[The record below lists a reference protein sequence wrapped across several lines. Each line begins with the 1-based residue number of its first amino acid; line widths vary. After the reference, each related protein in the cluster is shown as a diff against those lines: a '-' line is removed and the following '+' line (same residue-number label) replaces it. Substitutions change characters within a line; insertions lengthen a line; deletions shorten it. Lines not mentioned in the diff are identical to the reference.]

1 MSDGKNH
8 LFLKGTFENRKS
20 VKHVVF
26 SRFLLKMSDL
36 GAGRKWRKLRQV
48 QCFERF
54 AKTGDI
60 ENVVIY
66 EVSVDYGGFGADV
79 WEPGASP
86 PRGD

>member
-1 MSDGKNH
+1 MTD
-8 LFLKGTFENRKS
+8 
-20 VKHVVF
+20 V
-26 SRFLLKMSDL
+26 

-60 ENVVIY
+60 ENVVIH
-66 EVSVDYGGFGADV
+66 EVSVNYGGFGADV